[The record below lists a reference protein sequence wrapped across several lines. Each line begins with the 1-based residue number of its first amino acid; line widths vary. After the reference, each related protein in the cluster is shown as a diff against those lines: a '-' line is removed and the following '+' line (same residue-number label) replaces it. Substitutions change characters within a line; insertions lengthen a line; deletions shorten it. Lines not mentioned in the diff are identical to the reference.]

1 MVTALTKKIKIN
13 TPTGEKEVTLYSDC
27 TAFDDYESNKNYIAV
42 NTDEGIGYIY
52 CNSSSVAA
60 YPEDH
65 FLDFYDKD
73 GNIRHAYTKIQYTT
87 FVYTFETGY
96 AINPI
101 ISEQRNYDCVAKDKD
116 NGDGTTTRTL
126 AVQCFVDN
134 FTWYGAGENTL
145 FLSGETSHVLS
156 FDDCSPIKVK
166 TCRNMFRKLDA
177 ATYINLKNIDTSE
190 VEDMTAMFF
199 DCGGLTTLDVST
211 LDTRNATSMEAM
223 YCGCQ
228 GLTSLDLSTFNTSKL
243 KNMATMFYL
252 CHKIETID
260 FTGWDTRNN
269 ESLYA
274 TFMECNKLHDLD
286 ITMFNTSK
294 VTNMQ
299 HTFDKCSSLVTL
311 DLSNFDIGN
320 CTDMGLMF
328 NECSALKS
336 ANYPNFGANRVAD
349 TYCMFYL
356 CNNLETINL
365 CNFETINCNR
375 LSWTFG
381 KCTKLSSLDIR
392 SMDTTNVKD
401 IAKMFYHI
409 PSTCNVYVGENFKHT
424 ESAGEFSGKFQ
435 KVSS

>member
-1 MVTALTKKIKIN
+1 MVTELTKKIKIN
-13 TPTGEKEVTLYSDC
+13 TPTGEKEVTLYSDY
-27 TAFDDYESNKNYIAV
+27 TAFDDYESDKNYIAV

-65 FLDFYDKD
+65 FLDFTDKD

-134 FTWYGAGENTL
+134 FTWFGAGENTH
-145 FLSGETSHVLS
+145 FLS

-166 TCRNMFRKLDA
+166 TCKNMFRKLGA

-199 DCGGLTTLDVST
+199 DCSGLTTLDVST
-211 LDTRNATSMEAM
+211 LDTRNVTSMGTM
-223 YCGCQ
+223 FGSCQ
-228 GLTSLDLSTFNTSKL
+228 HLTSLDLSTFNTSKL
-243 KNMATMFYL
+243 KDMSTMFFK
-252 CHKIETID
+252 CFKIETID
-260 FTGWDTRNN
+260 FTGWDTRNV
-269 ESLYA
+269 ETLYA
-274 TFMECNKLHDLD
+274 TFMGCNLLHDLD

-299 HTFDKCSSLVTL
+299 HTFDSCSALVTL
-311 DLSNFDIGN
+311 DLSNFDIRN
-320 CTDMGLMF
+320 CTDMKYFF
-328 NECSALKS
+328 NTCYALKS
-336 ANYPNFGANRVAD
+336 VDLPNFGANLAPD
-349 TYCMFYL
+349 MYCMFFE
-356 CNNLETINL
+356 CIELETVNL

-375 LSWTFG
+375 LAWMFG
-381 KCTKLSSLDIR
+381 QCTKLSSLDIR
-392 SMDTTNVKD
+392 SMNTTNVTD
-401 IAKMFYHI
+401 ITKMLYKI
-409 PSTCNVYVGENFKHT
+409 PSSCTVYIGENFKHT
-424 ESAGEFSGKFQ
+424 ESDCGFTGTFQ
-435 KVSS
+435 KVSI